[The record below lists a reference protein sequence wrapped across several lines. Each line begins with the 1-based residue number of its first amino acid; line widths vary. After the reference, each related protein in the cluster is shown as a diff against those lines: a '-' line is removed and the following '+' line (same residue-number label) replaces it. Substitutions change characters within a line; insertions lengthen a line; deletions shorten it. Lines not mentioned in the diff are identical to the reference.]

1 MLTLV
6 NERTKMKREQSK
18 FICFI
23 GIDGSG
29 KTTLAKSLA
38 ASLRDSGKNAT
49 YVYNRSKAIL
59 VKPFSELGR
68 LLFLRGHDMFSDY
81 AAYSSRKQSLFQ
93 HRLFFALYRSV
104 FLLDYWI
111 QSLIKIKAPLWR
123 GTTVVCDRYLHD
135 TIITDFAVHGH
146 YTTDQVAAVL
156 ERWLHIFPR
165 PDLVFMVDVDE
176 AVAYKRKS
184 DTPSLE
190 YLKERRWLYAAIA
203 QSYGAIALDGS
214 MDLTALQ
221 SQTRQIALSSFGSQG
236 ER

>member
-1 MLTLV
+1 MQR
-6 NERTKMKREQSK
+6 ERAR

-38 ASLRDSGKNAT
+38 VSLRDSGTNAS
-49 YVYNRSKAIL
+49 YVYNRSKAVLI
-59 VKPFSELGR
+59 KPFSELGR
-68 LLFLRGHDMFSDY
+68 LLFLRGRDMFSDY

-93 HRLFFALYRSV
+93 HRFSFAVYRCV

-111 QSLIKIKAPLWR
+111 QSLIKIQAPLWR

-135 TIITDFAVHGH
+135 TIITDFAVHGN
-146 YTTDQVAAVL
+146 YTSDQVAASL
-156 ERWLHIFPR
+156 ERWLHLFPR

-176 AVAYKRKS
+176 AVAYERKG

-190 YLKERRWLYAAIA
+190 YLKERRWLYAAVA
-203 QSYGAIALDGS
+203 KSYGAIALDGS

-221 SQTRQIALSSFGSQG
+221 NQTREIALGSLSTEG
-236 ER
+236 EP

>member
-1 MLTLV
+1 
-6 NERTKMKREQSK
+6 MKREQPK

-38 ASLRDSGKNAT
+38 ASLRDSGKSAI
-49 YVYNRSKAIL
+49 YVYNRSKAVLI
-59 VKPFSELGR
+59 KPLSELGR
-68 LLFLRGHDMFSDY
+68 LLFLRGHDVYSDY

-93 HRLFFALYRSV
+93 HRFFFDLYRSI

-111 QSLIKIKAPLWR
+111 QSLIKIKAPLWS
-123 GTTVVCDRYLHD
+123 GSTVVCDRYLHD
-135 TIITDFAVHGH
+135 TIITDFAVHSH
-146 YTTDQVAAVL
+146 YTTDQVATAL

-165 PDLVFMVDVDE
+165 PDLVFMIDVDE
-176 AVAYKRKS
+176 NVAYERKD

-203 QSYGAIALDGS
+203 QSYGAIVLDGS
-214 MDLTALQ
+214 MDLAALQ
-221 SQTRQIALSSFGSQG
+221 SQTRQITLSSFSTKGQQ
-236 ER
+236 